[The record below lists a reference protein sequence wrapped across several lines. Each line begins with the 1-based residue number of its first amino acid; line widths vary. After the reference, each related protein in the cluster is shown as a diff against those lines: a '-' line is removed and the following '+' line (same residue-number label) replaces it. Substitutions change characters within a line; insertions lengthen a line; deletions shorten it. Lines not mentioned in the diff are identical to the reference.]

1 MDRPVI
7 IDKGTGVVFNCAKIE
22 GSTTLTACEEFCP
35 RHSHCDTVA
44 MANDVLANDYSKG
57 LIELIKSA
65 NCLNYAEFVNLLY
78 DIGCL
83 AGKETEMA
91 RIVEAL
97 DEIDSSPGY

>member
-7 IDKGTGVVFNCAKIE
+7 IDEGTDVVFNCGMIN
-22 GSTTLTACEEFCP
+22 GSTTLTACEELCP

-44 MANDVLANDYSKG
+44 LANDVLAKDCAKG
-57 LIELIKSA
+57 LMELIKSA
-65 NCLNYAEFVNLLY
+65 NCINYAEFVNLLY
-78 DIGCL
+78 DIGSL
-83 AGKETEMA
+83 AGKEIEME